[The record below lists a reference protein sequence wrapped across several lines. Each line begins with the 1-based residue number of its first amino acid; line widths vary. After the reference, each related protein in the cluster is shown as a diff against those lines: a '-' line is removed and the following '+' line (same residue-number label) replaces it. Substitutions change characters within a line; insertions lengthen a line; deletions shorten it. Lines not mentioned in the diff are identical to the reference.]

1 VGEEL
6 QQTVFGGTGRRVT
19 RVGLGGEGVLRTFGR
34 AEEAA
39 GVIEEAIG
47 AGTTYFDSARAYSGS
62 EQYLGQVWQSR
73 PEHRRAIFQ
82 TSKSAQRSAAAAS
95 DELEL
100 TLKNLRT
107 EYLDLWQI
115 HDVRSHSDLDR
126 LGASGGALEAFV
138 SARGSG
144 MVKAIGVTGH
154 HDPEV
159 LTRAVREWPVD
170 AVLLPVNPVEAV
182 LGGFLE
188 ETVAAAREKA
198 VAVIGMKVLGAGY
211 FLAPGSG
218 VTPELLLRFALARD
232 VDVIIVGC
240 STPEHVRTLASAV
253 NAPPLDSAEQEGL
266 VEAFRPLAGRLAY
279 YRGVV

>member
-1 VGEEL
+1 VGEGL
-6 QQTVFGGTGRRVT
+6 QSTMLGGTGRRVT

-34 AEEAA
+34 VDEAV

-47 AGTTYFDSARAYSGS
+47 TGITYFDSARAYSGS
-62 EQYLGQVWQSR
+62 EQYLGHVWNVR
-73 PEHRRAIFQ
+73 PEHRRTVFQ
-82 TSKSAQRSAAAAS
+82 TSKSAQRLAAAAS

-100 TLKNLRT
+100 SLKNLRT
-107 EYLDLWQI
+107 GYLDLWQI
-115 HDVRSHSDLDR
+115 HDLRSHSDLDR
-126 LGASGGALEAFV
+126 MEASGGALEAFV
-138 SARGSG
+138 NAREAGL
-144 MVKAIGVTGH
+144 VKAIGVTGH

-182 LGGFLE
+182 LGGFMDK
-188 ETVAAAREKA
+188 TVKAAREKS

-211 FLAPGSG
+211 YLAPGSG
-218 VTPELLLRFALARD
+218 VTPELLLRFALSRD

-240 STPEHVRTLASAV
+240 STPQHVQTLAAAV
-253 NAPPLDSAEQEGL
+253 NAPPLDPAEQEGI
-266 VEAFRPLAGRLAY
+266 VDAFRPLAGRLAY